1 MWHNV
6 HDYFPEGFVTE
17 QEMPEL
23 EGDALE
29 DDEEDA
35 AIYDQLEELEKLE
48 TIIALME
55 ELGIDSLAKAR
66 ERFDA
71 LERSIDADA

>member
-1 MWHNV
+1 
-6 HDYFPEGFVTE
+6 
-17 QEMPEL
+17 MPAL
-23 EGDALE
+23 EGDALA
-29 DDEEDA
+29 DDDEDA

-55 ELGIDSLAKAR
+55 ELGIDSLAEAR
-66 ERFDA
+66 ERFDT

>member
-1 MWHNV
+1 MNTI
-6 HDYFPEGFVTE
+6 YFREGHVAE

-23 EGDALE
+23 EGDALA

-55 ELGIDSLAKAR
+55 ELGIDTLTEAK